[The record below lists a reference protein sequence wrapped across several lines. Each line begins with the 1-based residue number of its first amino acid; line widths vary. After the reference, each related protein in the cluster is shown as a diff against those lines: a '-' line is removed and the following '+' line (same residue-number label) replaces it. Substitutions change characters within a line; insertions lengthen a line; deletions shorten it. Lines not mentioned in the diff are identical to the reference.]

1 MSRFGNNNHYFSYK
15 KNARPSSSSN
25 SANKGVSRLKAA
37 KHLGVSSSEFDI
49 LVNNGKMPR
58 WRWVDGRKV
67 GYLNEIDRAPPLPA
81 KPSPFDE
88 IWFGLEIVSH
98 VIS

>member
-15 KNARPSSSSN
+15 KNARP
-25 SANKGVSRLKAA
+25 RLKAA